1 MYLVFDVGA
10 TTIKYAWMS
19 ADGDIIEKGKATTPL
34 KPGDGVEDFV
44 ETIGEIY
51 DRYKDKDTVEGIAM
65 GIPGQIDVEQGI
77 VYNGG
82 GIKYLDKVCLKDV
95 IGKRCDG
102 VRVALENDG
111 KCAALAEVWMGNAKD
126 VNDAC
131 VLVFGTGIGGAVIKD
146 RKVVH
151 GKHLLAGEVSFIFE
165 DMTREDFSNLPKGES
180 LMEKITMFEVADQ
193 LPYTWATKRSAINMC
208 YRISKIKNLPL
219 SEVTGEKVYEWARQ
233 GDEVCI
239 DILEDTYFSIAKQCL
254 NFYVTFDPE
263 VILIGGGI
271 SAEPDFIK
279 GIQRYID
286 ELKRLSSVY
295 KDIRIDVCKYRN
307 DSNLFGALYNFM
319 DLYSDNV

>member
-19 ADGDIIEKGKATTPL
+19 ANGDIIEKGKATTPL
-34 KPGDGVEDFV
+34 QPGDGVDDFV

-51 DRYKDKDTVEGIAM
+51 DAYKGKDVVEGIAM

-95 IGKRCDG
+95 IGKRCGG

-165 DMTREDFSNLPKGES
+165 DMTREDFANLPKGDS

-219 SEVTGEKVYEWARQ
+219 S
-233 GDEVCI
+233 
-239 DILEDTYFSIAKQCL
+239 
-254 NFYVTFDPE
+254 
-263 VILIGGGI
+263 
-271 SAEPDFIK
+271 
-279 GIQRYID
+279 
-286 ELKRLSSVY
+286 
-295 KDIRIDVCKYRN
+295 
-307 DSNLFGALYNFM
+307 
-319 DLYSDNV
+319 

>member
-19 ADGDIIEKGKATTPL
+19 AEGDIIEKGKATTPL
-34 KPGDGVEDFV
+34 QPGDGVEDFV
-44 ETIGEIY
+44 EAIGKIY
-51 DRYKDKDTVEGIAM
+51 DTYKKQETVEGIAM
-65 GIPGQIDVEQGI
+65 GIPGQIDVEKGI

-82 GIKYLDKVCLKDV
+82 GIKYLDKIFLGDLVS
-95 IGKRCDG
+95 KRCDE
-102 VRVALENDG
+102 VRVSLENDG

-131 VLVFGTGIGGAVIKD
+131 VLVFGTGIGGAIIKD

-165 DMTREDFSNLPKGES
+165 DMTREDLDNLPKGES
-180 LMEKITMFEVADQ
+180 LMEKVDMFQVADQ
-193 LPYTWATKRSAINMC
+193 FPYTWATKRSAINMC
-208 YRISKIKNLPL
+208 YRLSKLKNLPL
-219 SEVTGEKVYEWARQ
+219 SEVTGERVYEWARQ
-233 GDEVCI
+233 GDELCI
-239 DILEDTYFSIAKQCL
+239 EVLEDTYFSIAKQCL

-271 SAEPDFIK
+271 SAEPDFIE
-279 GIQRYID
+279 GIKRYVE

-295 KDIRIDVCKYRN
+295 ENIRIDVCKYRN
-307 DSNLFGALYNFM
+307 DSNLFGALYNFKE
-319 DLYSDNV
+319 LYSE